1 MVADDQRAIAIG
13 VQSAIW
19 RAIGAFPGPIVFG
32 AIFDISCAIWQDE
45 CGRRGNC
52 WLYYNNKLSVYAT
65 SLAYPTTIIAAV
77 LFFLACL
84 TFPRKSKS
92 DEKEKGNSSNRDS

>member
-1 MVADDQRAIAIG
+1 MVADEQRAMAIG

-19 RAIGAFPGPIVFG
+19 RIIGAFPGPIVFG
-32 AIFDISCAIWQDE
+32 AVFDISCAIWQDE

-65 SLAYPTTIIAAV
+65 SIAYPMTIIAAI

-84 TFPRKSKS
+84 TFPKKLRMS
-92 DEKEKGNSSNRDS
+92 DKKEKENSS